1 VLSTIRSVR
10 SLSRTAQLLLLN
22 QFGVYLGFYLL
33 IPYLATHLRENLHL
47 STGAI
52 GAVVGA
58 RSLSQQGL
66 TLFGG
71 SAADRIGCRPV
82 IIAGCALR
90 AVGFAAFAF
99 LDSLPGL
106 FAAALLTG
114 VAGAM
119 FSPAA
124 RAYLAH
130 ESGDQRLRAFALLNV
145 AGETGALLG
154 PLLGGVLLA
163 VAFPAVAITA
173 AAVFALLT
181 VAQVVAL
188 PARAPRPAGQSVLAD
203 WRELSANRRFLLFI
217 CAASGVFALYS
228 QLYLTLPLEASRVS
242 GVDSTIAVL
251 FISSTLV
258 TLGLQVRVTN
268 WCQRHWEP
276 TTAIGVGLTLCGLA
290 FVPLA
295 VTGSLQPTAVGTHD
309 GGTAAVLLS
318 LPAISPAILAT
329 IVLTLGVAVAYP
341 FVLDLTPA
349 FGRSALTG
357 AYLGAYA
364 MAAGLAAAIGNTA
377 VGHVADLGARLDMPW
392 LPWLLL
398 VAHGLACAVLIGVL
412 RTRGVFPPRGRS

>member
-1 VLSTIRSVR
+1 MLSASRSVR

-22 QFGVYLGFYLL
+22 QFGVNLGFYLL

-47 STGAI
+47 STGVI
-52 GAVVGA
+52 GAVIGA

-82 IIAGCALR
+82 IIVGCALR
-90 AVGFAAFAF
+90 TVGFAAFAF
-99 LDSLPGL
+99 VDSLPGL
-106 FAAALLTG
+106 FAATLVTG

-145 AGETGALLG
+145 AGEAGALLG

-163 VAFPAVAITA
+163 VEFPAVAITA

-181 VAQVVAL
+181 TAQVVVL
-188 PARAPRPAGQSVLAD
+188 PARAPRPSGQSVLVD
-203 WRELSANRRFLLFI
+203 WRELSTNRRFLLFI
-217 CAASGVFALYS
+217 CATSGVFVLYS

-242 GVDSTIAVL
+242 GVDSTVAVL
-251 FISSTLV
+251 FIASTLV
-258 TLGLQVRVTN
+258 TLGLQIRVTN

-290 FVPLA
+290 FAPLA
-295 VTGSLQPTAVGTHD
+295 VTGSLQPTAAGAHD
-309 GGTAAVLLS
+309 RGTAAVLLS
-318 LPAISPAILAT
+318 LPAVAPVIAAT
-329 IVLTLGVAVAYP
+329 IVLTLGVAVAQP
-341 FVLDLTPA
+341 FVLDLAPA
-349 FGRSALTG
+349 FGCSELTG
-357 AYLGAYA
+357 TYLGAYA
-364 MAAGLAAAIGNTA
+364 MAAGMAGAIGNTA
-377 VGHVADLGARLDMPW
+377 VGYVTDLSIWLDMPW

-398 VAHGLACAVLIGVL
+398 VGDGLACAVLIGVL
-412 RTRGVFPPRGRS
+412 RTREAFPPRDRS